1 MLKIRYKITY
11 IMKYLTLI
19 LVVFLVTTSCNQD
32 KSKYIKNQGQ
42 AHGTFYHIIYE
53 SPNGVDYHDQLRS
66 TMQRIDK
73 SLSTYD
79 PVSVISRI
87 NQNDSS
93 VVLDDHFLNVYRRA
107 EEIANET
114 HGAFDITVAPLVNA
128 WGFGYTEPQRTDSV
142 SIATI
147 LEYVGYE
154 KVHLINGNLNKDT
167 AAIQL
172 DASAIAKGY
181 SVDQAAEKLEKK
193 GVKNYMVEI
202 GGEIRVKG
210 QNPNGLAW
218 RIGIDEP
225 TEDQALMDRKIQR
238 ILHIN
243 KGALATSG
251 NYRQFYEKNGQKYA
265 HTINP
270 KTGYPVQHRLLSASV
285 LAPDCMTA
293 DAYATAFMVLGFHA
307 SMDIVEQHP
316 ELEAYFIISG
326 EEEPFEV
333 KYSEG
338 MQSHL
343 KD

>member
-1 MLKIRYKITY
+1 
-11 IMKYLTLI
+11 MKYLI
-19 LVVFLVTTSCNQD
+19 LLSALFIIVSGCKQD

-42 AHGTFYHIIYE
+42 AHGTFYHITYE
-53 SPNGVDYHDQLRS
+53 SPKGLDYHDQLRN

-93 VVLDDHFLNVYRRA
+93 VVLDDHFLNVFKKA
-107 EEIANET
+107 MEISKAT

-128 WGFGYTEPQRTDSV
+128 WGFGYTEPQRTDS
-142 SIATI
+142 IAISSI

-154 KVHLINGNLNKDT
+154 RLRLENKDLFKDT

-181 SVDQAAEKLEKK
+181 SVDKAAEILEMK

-210 QNPNGLAW
+210 LNPNGTAW

-225 TEDQALMDRKIQR
+225 VEDQTLIDRKIQR

-243 KGALATSG
+243 EGALATSG

-285 LAPDCMTA
+285 LAPECITA
-293 DAYATAFMVLGFHA
+293 DAFATAFMVLGYHA
-307 SMDIVEQHP
+307 SMDIVESNP
-316 ELEAYFIISG
+316 DLEAYFILSG
-326 EEEPFEV
+326 EDESFDV
-333 KYSEG
+333 KYSSG
-338 MQSHL
+338 MTTHL
-343 KD
+343 KDE

>member
-1 MLKIRYKITY
+1 
-11 IMKYLTLI
+11 MKYLL
-19 LVVFLVTTSCNQD
+19 LVFIAFMAATTGCQQD

-42 AHGTFYHIIYE
+42 AHGTFYHIIYK
-53 SPNGVDYHDQLRS
+53 SPNGVDHHEQLRN

-79 PVSVISRI
+79 PVSVISRL

-93 VVLDDHFLNVYRRA
+93 VVLDDHFLKVYHKA
-107 EEIANET
+107 EEIARET

-147 LEYVGYE
+147 LAYVGYE
-154 KVHLINGNLNKDT
+154 KVHLRDGNLIKDT
-167 AAIQL
+167 AAIQF

-181 SVDQAAEKLEKK
+181 SVDQAARILELK

-210 QNPNGLAW
+210 QNINGNAW

-225 TEDQALMDRKIQR
+225 TQDQALMDRKIQR
-238 ILHIN
+238 IIHLN
-243 KGALATSG
+243 EGALATSG
-251 NYRQFYEKNGQKYA
+251 NYRQFYEKNGKKYA

-285 LAPDCMTA
+285 IAPDCMTA
-293 DAYATAFMVLGFHA
+293 DAYATAFMVLGYHA
-307 SMDIVEQHP
+307 SMDIVEQDP
-316 ELEAYFIISG
+316 ELEAYFILSG
-326 EEEPFEV
+326 EDEPFEV

-338 MQSHL
+338 MQAHL